1 MEAIFPGITVMEMP
15 TDAFPQV
22 FKKNQPN
29 KENYSSRLTIN
40 HFLEKFNVLNN
51 TASVKETNSEI
62 AVV

>member
-1 MEAIFPGITVMEMP
+1 MEMP